1 MSDDRFNVYLPATL
15 ARRVRE
21 AREAGTPLNV
31 SAAAQEGIAAALN
44 GQQLTAGTGCHQCGR
59 LDAIKHKLSQLAYVL
74 VLLLVGVGVLAV
86 SVRAL
91 ATS

>member
-44 GQQLTAGTGCHQCGR
+44 GQQLSLIH
-59 LDAIKHKLSQLAYVL
+59 I
-74 VLLLVGVGVLAV
+74 
-86 SVRAL
+86 
-91 ATS
+91 